1 VGGFVC
7 FLYFLDQI
15 MDFDDADETIMYFD
29 YDEERIMDL
38 ISMKK

>member
-1 VGGFVC
+1 MGGFVC

>member
-7 FLYFLDQI
+7 FLYFLVQI
-15 MDFDDADETIMYFD
+15 MDFDDADETLMYFN

-38 ISMKK
+38 ISIKK

>member
-1 VGGFVC
+1 
-7 FLYFLDQI
+7 

-38 ISMKK
+38 ISTKK